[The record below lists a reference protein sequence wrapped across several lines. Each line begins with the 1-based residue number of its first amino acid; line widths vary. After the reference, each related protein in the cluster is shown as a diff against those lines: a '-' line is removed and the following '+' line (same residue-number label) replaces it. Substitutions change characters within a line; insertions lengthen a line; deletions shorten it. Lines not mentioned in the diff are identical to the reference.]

1 MTYFTHTTRTEA
13 NLDRALS
20 AVYELDGLQLVDNT
34 KENSR
39 ALLGWPTATAL
50 SYQLADEAIHAEDHE
65 EFARSAAARLAEAA
79 AVDAIRESWH
89 DATRMAHRDARPA
102 RLADTIEDTRHRF
115 DKAAEDLTSAVEK
128 LDQRAPMNT
137 DPLRDDEAAPA
148 LRTARA
154 ALATLSRFAN
164 LSHVDPNDDRPA
176 GLATLLRVIAIDGV
190 VQELAR
196 NGAPEADR
204 TVNEEELT
212 VTRAVRQLAED
223 YRADRDNAVA
233 NIAAGRYAGITLHL
247 STDQEAAEVRTAVG
261 QAIQPKWVSG
271 DEAGQHR
278 ESLTTRGQKLKAEGR
293 AARARALRAG

>member
-1 MTYFTHTTRTEA
+1 MS
-13 NLDRALS
+13 N
-20 AVYELDGLQLVDNT
+20 DG
-34 KENSR
+34 
-39 ALLGWPTATAL
+39 
-50 SYQLADEAIHAEDHE
+50 
-65 EFARSAAARLAEAA
+65 
-79 AVDAIRESWH
+79 
-89 DATRMAHRDARPA
+89 
-102 RLADTIEDTRHRF
+102 
-115 DKAAEDLTSAVEK
+115 
-128 LDQRAPMNT
+128 
-137 DPLRDDEAAPA
+137 
-148 LRTARA
+148 
-154 ALATLSRFAN
+154 
-164 LSHVDPNDDRPA
+164 
-176 GLATLLRVIAIDGV
+176 LRVIAIDGV

-233 NIAAGRYAGITLHL
+233 NIAAVRYSGITLHL